1 MKKNRFVFGANDLY
15 SYITDSLKFNKDEES
30 LKKLKENNKNKTEK
44 EDTDYENLTSLNT
57 QAKNIEKNIT
67 KRVTLLLVTIPLVIF
82 FSVVFY
88 KTYQLIQKNGER
100 EAVKKDTN
108 ATTNT
113 KLGLAMDTTF
123 KWRVLK
129 DQEMQEI
136 KSNVQELKTSL
147 RSDMNQTLIAVDKK
161 LQENSKAITKE
172 LQLMKQDFSR
182 TKDEIISRL
191 DLTSQEQRELN
202 EKIDSQKKN
211 ILSIVKKTKSTPKN
225 TPLGIS
231 LPELPPL
238 KTDFAHKNKKVNLF
252 KEKST
257 TFVEN
262 EQDEYVEVTESI
274 SIDAI
279 DYETQ
284 EFSNSIKENNQS
296 VAMPSFTLM
305 PGFTK
310 GILINGGEM
319 PILAEGDDTSEAVPI
334 FIRVNGDELI
344 ANDSSVNIDGCI
356 IIATAKGSLSKKAAE
371 LRLSKI
377 SCNITDIDGN
387 SYKVDKKIAGWVFDE
402 NGNYGVKGRLVSRE
416 KDIIKAGLPLA
427 IVESMVKSLS
437 MAIGNSNTN
446 IVIPAGENPAAV
458 NSQYMSGGLV
468 QGAGKG
474 ASEVLRK
481 FSDYYMKML
490 NSLNPTISIRAGRE
504 VTIAFKGGEK
514 LELKKYDPINT
525 EYFSEKEFDDE

>member
-1 MKKNRFVFGANDLY
+1 MKKNRFVFGMGDLY
-15 SYITDSLKFNKDEES
+15 SYITESLKFDKDEES
-30 LKKLKENNKNKTEK
+30 LQKLKDKNKEKSEK

-67 KRVTLLLVTIPLVIF
+67 KRVTLLLITIPLVIF
-82 FSVVFY
+82 FGVVFY
-88 KTYQLIQKNGER
+88 KTYQLMQKEGER
-100 EAVKKDTN
+100 EKSKRDAN
-108 ATTNT
+108 ATVNT

-182 TKDEIISRL
+182 TKDEIISKL
-191 DLTSQEQRELN
+191 DLTSQKQKALE
-202 EKIDSQKKN
+202 EKIASQKEN
-211 ILSIVKKTKSTPKN
+211 ILDVVKNVKKSTSS
-225 TPLGIS
+225 GIS

-238 KTDFAHKNKKVNLF
+238 KKDFTHKDKKSNSL
-252 KEKST
+252 KEKSAV
-257 TFVEN
+257 FAEN
-262 EQDEYVEVTESI
+262 EQDEYIEVAESI
-274 SIDAI
+274 STDVI

-284 EFSNSIKENNQS
+284 EFSDSIEDGNQS
-296 VAMPSFTLM
+296 IAMPSFTLM

-319 PILAEGDDTSEAVPI
+319 PVLAEGNDASEAVPI

-387 SYKVDKKIAGWVFDE
+387 NYKIDKKIAGWVFDE

-416 KDIIKAGLPLA
+416 KEIIKAGLPLA
-427 IVESMVKSLS
+427 IVESMVQSLS

-446 IVIPAGENPAAV
+446 VVIPVGDNPAAV

-474 ASEVLRK
+474 ASEVLKK

-504 VTIAFKGGEK
+504 VTIAFKGGETM
-514 LELKKYDPINT
+514 ELKKYDPIDT